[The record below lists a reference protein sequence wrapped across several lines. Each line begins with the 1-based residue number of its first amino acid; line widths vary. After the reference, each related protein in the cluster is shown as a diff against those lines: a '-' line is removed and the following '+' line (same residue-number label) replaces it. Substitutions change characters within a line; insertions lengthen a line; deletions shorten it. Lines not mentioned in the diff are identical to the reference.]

1 MAQGQADVVPAV
13 EQAFL
18 AERINAEGNEMTIR
32 ATHRLFRQIDQQA
45 VARRGID
52 LLEQRLDFIRR
63 QRDQQNAVLETVAE
77 KNVGEA
83 LGQDDAETVIEQRP
97 GRMFTRTATAEV
109 LARQQNVGP
118 GITRLIQHEIRVLR
132 ARLAIL
138 SGLADI
144 HIAPLVEEIR
154 AESRPLDRF
163 QKLLGDDRVGIDI
176 GPIQR
181 CHQSVEA
188 NEFFHDFPFQP

>member
-63 QRDQQNAVLETVAE
+63 
-77 KNVGEA
+77 
-83 LGQDDAETVIEQRP
+83 
-97 GRMFTRTATAEV
+97 
-109 LARQQNVGP
+109 
-118 GITRLIQHEIRVLR
+118 
-132 ARLAIL
+132 
-138 SGLADI
+138 
-144 HIAPLVEEIR
+144 
-154 AESRPLDRF
+154 
-163 QKLLGDDRVGIDI
+163 
-176 GPIQR
+176 
-181 CHQSVEA
+181 
-188 NEFFHDFPFQP
+188 